1 MAGNLTNLATKRILA
16 WTSMLFAV
24 LLLQLGASFA
34 LADSSQRE
42 LVAADSQRHAPF
54 PRSAAESMSSAAT
67 TLNVG
72 ASYRPP
78 LIKLESKGG
87 LVSCIFNLYILT

>member
-1 MAGNLTNLATKRILA
+1 
-16 WTSMLFAV
+16 MLFIV
-24 LLLQLGASFA
+24 LLLLLQLGASFA
-34 LADSSQRE
+34 LADLSSQHE
-42 LVAADSQRHAPF
+42 LVAADSHRHAPF

-78 LIKLESKGG
+78 LIKLKSQGG
-87 LVSCIFNLYILT
+87 LVSCILNLHISIFHAVFSSFSNGCT

>member
-1 MAGNLTNLATKRILA
+1 
-16 WTSMLFAV
+16 MLFAV
-24 LLLQLGASFA
+24 LLLLQLGASFA
-34 LADSSQRE
+34 LADSSQHE

-72 ASYRPP
+72 ATYRPP